1 MGTVYV
7 RRLDDDVVG
16 RLKRRAAL
24 NNRSLESEARH
35 ILEQA
40 AEDGM
45 AEKTRSFA
53 ALAKRLRR
61 KTDEAPQTPAQVL
74 IKEDRDSGHGPA

>member
-7 RRLDDDVVG
+7 RRLDDDVVR
-16 RLKRRAAL
+16 RLKRRATD
-24 NNRSLESEARH
+24 NKRSLESEARH

-45 AEKTRSFA
+45 AEKTQTFA
-53 ALAKRLRR
+53 ALAKRPAR
-61 KTDEAPQTPAQVL
+61 K
-74 IKEDRDSGHGPA
+74 DRPRSSDSCGGPNPGRPR